1 MDMTSLM
8 FSMLFGAAGMGY
20 MMYGKSMSALVPI
33 GAGLGLMIVPYL
45 ISNLIVLSVVGV
57 GLMAVPFVIRAD

>member
-8 FSMLFGAAGMGY
+8 FSLLLGTVGMGY
-20 MMYGKSMSALVPI
+20 LMYGKSMSSLVPI

-45 ISNLIVLSVVGV
+45 ISNLVVLSLVALA
-57 GLMAVPFVIRAD
+57 LMGVPFFLRGE